1 MLLLKFPV
9 LCLGVIP
16 GLFLGAALEISPSPL
31 GIPQDYISQL
41 TDRLRYA
48 FHNAREAMERAR
60 IKQKT
65 NYDKRAG
72 VDRFQVGCKVLLDR
86 RERKPGESTKFLT
99 RYQGIY
105 RIVRKYDDFTV
116 DITDNSYKIQRVH
129 VNRLKLVY
137 ESQLYRDEAFQKFD
151 PTEDIIRHFHNN
163 TATQTIE
170 NLPGIISRERTTEKQ
185 SENQEETRRIDLT
198 LNSESSRL
206 EITPDWL
213 GMTFENVVFH
223 PIPIEVSKDCRLQKL
238 LPKRKSGRPKKERDK
253 DEDSSCSLFI

>member
-16 GLFLGAALEISPSPL
+16 GLFLGTALEVSPSPL
-31 GIPQDYISQL
+31 GFPRDYISQL

-48 FHNAREAMERAR
+48 FHNAREAMEQAR

-137 ESQLYRDEAFQKFD
+137 ESQLYREFF
-151 PTEDIIRHFHNN
+151 
-163 TATQTIE
+163 
-170 NLPGIISRERTTEKQ
+170 
-185 SENQEETRRIDLT
+185 
-198 LNSESSRL
+198 SS
-206 EITPDWL
+206 
-213 GMTFENVVFH
+213 
-223 PIPIEVSKDCRLQKL
+223 L
-238 LPKRKSGRPKKERDK
+238 LF
-253 DEDSSCSLFI
+253 SS